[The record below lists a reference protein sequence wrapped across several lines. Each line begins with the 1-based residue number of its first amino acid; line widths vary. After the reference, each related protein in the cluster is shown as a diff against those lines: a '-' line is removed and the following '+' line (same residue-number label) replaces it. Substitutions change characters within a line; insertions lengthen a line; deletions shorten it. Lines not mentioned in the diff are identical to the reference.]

1 MLAASPC
8 AQALAQERLATDSL
22 NLNLPSMGAVAGTE
36 LSPSEEQAIGDEMM
50 QQIRADSSYLNDS
63 ETLEY
68 LNRLG
73 YQLVSVSN
81 THTYNFFFYPLIDKS
96 LNAFAIPGGYIAV
109 HTGLIVAAQSES
121 ELAGVIAHE
130 VGHVTQRHIARMIDS
145 QKGNAALSIG
155 SILLA
160 ILAARAGGGQAAA
173 AVAMGGQAALI
184 SNQLSYSRSAERE
197 ADRVGLNSLVRAGFD
212 PRGMETFF
220 LRL

>member
-1 MLAASPC
+1 MFFKRFTAIAISALLAASPC

-81 THTYNFFFYPLIDKS
+81 THTYNFFF
-96 LNAFAIPGGYIAV
+96 
-109 HTGLIVAAQSES
+109 
-121 ELAGVIAHE
+121 
-130 VGHVTQRHIARMIDS
+130 
-145 QKGNAALSIG
+145 
-155 SILLA
+155 
-160 ILAARAGGGQAAA
+160 
-173 AVAMGGQAALI
+173 
-184 SNQLSYSRSAERE
+184 
-197 ADRVGLNSLVRAGFD
+197 
-212 PRGMETFF
+212 
-220 LRL
+220 